1 MCALNAHLAHQDCQ
15 ASQVSKVTK
24 VSEDHQ
30 VETARMG
37 KREMLVPEVL
47 QAHLGWMAKR
57 VLKETVV

>member
-37 KREMLVPEVL
+37 KR
-47 QAHLGWMAKR
+47 
-57 VLKETVV
+57 